1 MTPIV
6 DYLADEPVP
15 VQEVTKARK
24 AGKKQRIEEMLKGLV
39 SQPQDAHWL
48 EELKDCPTLVD
59 NQPEAVKHG
68 G

>member
-6 DYLADEPVP
+6 DYLADELVT

-39 SQPQDAHWL
+39 VSQI
-48 EELKDCPTLVD
+48 VR
-59 NQPEAVKHG
+59 
-68 G
+68 